1 MLYSGPRG
9 YITCMYDNPVFLKA
23 GLYFFSFW
31 GERVNIPVIIKW
43 AFVFLGTVF
52 AFIAYRRDKSG
63 KSHILYLSLGVMVMF
78 LLIVEANMIWSLRD
92 KEFEACQHLFSVLI
106 GVSASS
112 IMAFRRLPW
121 LEGKTKQ

>member
-1 MLYSGPRG
+1 
-9 YITCMYDNPVFLKA
+9 MYDNPVFLKA

-78 LLIVEANMIWSLRD
+78 LLIVEANMIWAFRD